1 MILHLDKEHLTAY
14 AHWVFMQ
21 TLNLAF
27 AVLMYEG
34 MYRFGVEWDA
44 SLWIKIP
51 VSIVVFGA
59 AFWLYVRL
67 AAPIW
72 DKNDALM
79 KRAKEAL
86 NKDDD
91 HFPIG

>member
-1 MILHLDKEHLTAY
+1 MLD
-14 AHWVFMQ
+14 
-21 TLNLAF
+21 
-27 AVLMYEG
+27 
-34 MYRFGVEWDA
+34 WDA
-44 SLWIKIP
+44 TGWVKVP
-51 VSIVVFGA
+51 VYLVVFVA
-59 AFWLYVRL
+59 ALFLFIQL
-67 AAPIW
+67 MEPIW

>member
-1 MILHLDKEHLTAY
+1 MKPRAAAY

-21 TLNLAF
+21 ALTTGFALLTLYGLY
-27 AVLMYEG
+27 LMLD
-34 MYRFGVEWDA
+34 WDA
-44 SLWIKIP
+44 TGWVKVP
-51 VSIVVFGA
+51 VYLVVFVA
-59 AFWLYVRL
+59 ALFLFIQL
-67 AAPIW
+67 MEPIW

>member
-1 MILHLDKEHLTAY
+1 MKPHAAAY

-21 TLNLAF
+21 ALTAGFALLTLYGLY
-27 AVLMYEG
+27 LMLD
-34 MYRFGVEWDA
+34 WDA
-44 SLWIKIP
+44 TGWVKVP
-51 VSIVVFGA
+51 VYLVVFVA
-59 AFWLYVRL
+59 ALFLFIQL
-67 AAPIW
+67 MEPIW

>member
-1 MILHLDKEHLTAY
+1 MILYLDKEHLTAY
-14 AHWVFMQ
+14 AYWVFMQ
-21 TLNLAF
+21 TLTTGF
-27 AVLMYEG
+27 ALLTLYGLYLML
-34 MYRFGVEWDA
+34 EWDA
-44 SLWIKIP
+44 TGWIKVP
-51 VSIVVFGA
+51 VYVVVFVA
-59 AFWLYVRL
+59 ALFLFIHL
-67 AAPIW
+67 MEPIW

>member
-1 MILHLDKEHLTAY
+1 MKPRAAAY
-14 AHWVFMQ
+14 AQWVFMQ
-21 TLNLAF
+21 TLTTGF
-27 AVLMYEG
+27 ALLTLYGLDLMLD
-34 MYRFGVEWDA
+34 WDA
-44 SLWIKIP
+44 TGWVKVP
-51 VSIVVFGA
+51 VYVVVFVA
-59 AFWLYVRL
+59 ALFLFIHL
-67 AAPIW
+67 MEPIW